1 MTGHRLPDVLDTDLN
16 VIFIGT
22 AAGKKSAETG
32 HYYAGPGNR
41 FWPTLHE
48 VGLTPRCFRP
58 EEFRELLGLRM
69 GLTDLSKLGAGMDH
83 EIRPEEFDFA
93 HFKANLAHFR
103 PRAIAFTSK
112 KAAALAL
119 GEDSTH
125 DVAYGRQAQRDGLPE
140 IFVLTSPSGAAR
152 SHWDIAPWLELAHWL
167 AATREE
173 KHDAR

>member
-1 MTGHRLPDVLDTDLN
+1 MTDHRLPDVLDTELD

-22 AAGKKSAETG
+22 AAGKRAAELG

-58 EEFRELLGLRM
+58 EEFRELLSLRI
-69 GLTDLSKLGAGMDH
+69 GLTDLSKRGAGMDRK
-83 EIRPEEFDFA
+83 IRPEEFDFA
-93 HFKANLAHFR
+93 HFKKNLAEYR

-112 KAAALAL
+112 KAAALAS
-119 GEDSTH
+119 GVRSTRKIQ
-125 DVAYGRQAQRDGLPE
+125 YGRQQPRDGLPE

-152 SHWDIAPWLELAHWL
+152 SYWDIAPWAELASWV
-167 AATREE
+167 AA
-173 KHDAR
+173 ARRGA

>member
-48 VGLTPRCFRP
+48 VSLTPRCFRP

-103 PRAIAFTSK
+103 PRAIASTSK

-140 IFVLTSPSGAAR
+140 IFVLTSPSGVAR

>member
-48 VGLTPRCFRP
+48 VSLTPRCFRP

-83 EIRPEEFDFA
+83 DIRPEEFDFA

-140 IFVLTSPSGAAR
+140 IFVLTSPSGAVR
-152 SHWDIAPWLELAHWL
+152 SRWDIAPWLELAHWL